1 MLLLEACASFYDKYM
16 FKMDSFLSSIYQAT
30 LFFSRP
36 HSVSHFFTQV
46 LQRKHHDKSSLQQLS
61 RYGKAVDMWS
71 LGVVLYILL
80 SGSFPFGDDEEVIT
94 NVLFVV
100 LYV

>member
-1 MLLLEACASFYDKYM
+1 MGRFFLYLIYVK
-16 FKMDSFLSSIYQAT
+16 KMDIFLFSFIFT
-30 LFFSRP
+30 LLNSDF
-36 HSVSHFFTQV
+36 HILHLCHTFFTQV

-80 SGSFPFGDDEEVIT
+80 SGSFPFGDDEEVSKSA
-94 NVLFVV
+94 VWCLLFV
-100 LYV
+100 